1 MKRLVLALVVILL
14 AWTAAGLPTRADTL
28 DRIRETGVF
37 KMGFRMDAKPLSF
50 LDPDGKAAG
59 YAVDI
64 CRRIATAIRVELG
77 LVELKTAYVPVS
89 AEDRIERLLEGAIDM
104 ECASSTRTLE
114 RQAQVDF
121 TLLTFVTGA
130 AMLTRVE
137 SEIEDLPDI
146 AGRKVGVLSG
156 TTTEAGLSRALK
168 AGGIDAQV
176 TLMERHEY
184 GIASLETK
192 EIDAYFA
199 DRVLLLGLAERAIE
213 PGKLKLSQQ
222 LYSYEPYAFML
233 RRGDDDLRLIADR
246 TIAALYRSGEI
257 EEVYRAWFGEAK
269 AGNLLRA
276 LYILQAIPER

>member
-1 MKRLVLALVVILL
+1 MTRLLLVLVLL
-14 AWTAAGLPTRADTL
+14 SAWTGASVPARADTL
-28 DRIRETGVF
+28 DQIRESGVF
-37 KMGFRMDAKPLSF
+37 KLGFRMDAKPLSF

-64 CRRIATAIRVELG
+64 CRRIATAIQVELG
-77 LVELKTAYVPVS
+77 LEALKTEYVPVS
-89 AEDRIERLLEGAIDM
+89 AENRIQRLLDGKIDM
-104 ECASSTRTLE
+104 ECATSTRTLE
-114 RQAQVDF
+114 RQGRVDF

-130 AMLTRVE
+130 AMLSRVE
-137 SEIEDLPDI
+137 SGIEDLPDV
-146 AGRKVGVLSG
+146 AGRKIGVLKG
-156 TTTEAGLSRALK
+156 TTTEAGLYRALK
-168 AGGIDAQV
+168 AGGIEADILL
-176 TLMERHEY
+176 TERHEY

-213 PGKLKLSQQ
+213 PAKLKLSQQ
-222 LYSYEPYAFML
+222 LYSYEPYAFMV
-233 RRGDDDLRLIADR
+233 RRGDDGLRLIADR

-257 EEVYRAWFGEAK
+257 REVYRTWFGEAK

>member
-1 MKRLVLALVVILL
+1 MKRLLLALAMLT
-14 AWTAAGLPTRADTL
+14 AWAAAPGPARADTL
-28 DRIRETGVF
+28 DQIRETGVF

-64 CRRIATAIRVELG
+64 CRRIATAIQVELG
-77 LVELKTAYVPVS
+77 LAELKTDYVPVS
-89 AEDRIERLLEGAIDM
+89 AENRIEKLLDGTIDM

-137 SEIEDLPDI
+137 SGIEELPDV
-146 AGRKVGVLSG
+146 AGRKIGVLSG
-156 TTTEAGLSRALK
+156 TTTEAGLYRALK
-168 AGGIDAQV
+168 AGGLEAEIML
-176 TLMERHEY
+176 TERHEY

-199 DRVLLLGLAERAIE
+199 DRVLLLGLADRAIE
-213 PGKLKLSQQ
+213 PGRLKLSQQ
-222 LYSYEPYAFML
+222 LYSYEPYAFMV
-233 RRGDDDLRLIADR
+233 RRGDDALRLIADR
-246 TIAALYRSGEI
+246 TIAALYRSGGI
-257 EEVYRAWFGEAK
+257 EEVYRTWFGKAK